1 MWYDKIK
8 ALLPDAEIL
17 NNESMSRH
25 TTFRVGGAADFFIK
39 VSDVKQLQVLL
50 PFLTEEKVPYYVIG
64 KGSNLLVGDKG
75 FRGVI
80 IQMDETMG
88 DINVKDTHI
97 RVDAGASMAKLAKA
111 AWQNGLTGLEFAAG
125 IPGSVGGGIIMN
137 AGAYGGEMKDVVA
150 DVTYLKKDGSIE
162 KLQKE
167 ELEFSYRNSIF
178 KRNPDW
184 IVLSAEMVLKQGNK
198 EDILAKMQDLAG
210 RRKEKQPLEYASAGS
225 TFKRPDGYFAGKL
238 IQDAGL
244 SGYHVGDAEVSTK
257 HNGFIINKGNATA
270 QEVRKVIEDVQ
281 AKVKEVHGVILEREV
296 IYLGE
301 F

>member
-39 VSDVKQLQVLL
+39 VSDVKQLQVLI
-50 PFLTEEKVPYYVIG
+50 PFLAEKKIPYYVIG

-88 DINVKDTHI
+88 DIAVKDTHI
-97 RVDAGASMAKLAKA
+97 RVDAGTSMAKLAKT

-137 AGAYGGEMKDVVA
+137 AGAYGGEMKDIVA
-150 DVTYLKKDGSIE
+150 EVTFLKKDGSIE

-281 AKVKEVHGVILEREV
+281 AKVKEVHGVTLEREV